1 MRYLKY
7 FIQTVDGDWL
17 LVCQE
22 KKIKNSCLSLFL
34 ISIVSEVREMSCD
47 YGAKECPWKWIMKMQ
62 KQISK
67 IKKKKGV
74 VGCIESTIN
83 QLVSSQVDIEKAGTV
98 ELRALLFPICHF
110 IQRVAEKSIWLFMG
124 PCYVMNAK
132 FGRQLGLVH

>member
-7 FIQTVDGDWL
+7 FIQTVDEDWL

-22 KKIKNSCLSLFL
+22 QKINNSCLSLFL

-47 YGAKECPWKWIMKMQ
+47 YGAKECPWKWIMKKQ

-67 IKKKKGV
+67 IKKKRGWW
-74 VGCIESTIN
+74 GALNQQSTN
-83 QLVSSQVDIEKAGTV
+83 LFLPKAGTV